1 MKPWFPTFLKRHGP
15 LVENSSRPKIKTQR
29 PKQHIRRCFIETMIC
44 LIVWFWLDLDLL
56 LLIKHATMKVSLA
69 NNGLKVWILTI
80 DVSLISVMRNKVIP
94 LSFSDLTLCLM
105 AAKHYNQF
113 NHFGTNGLQ

>member
-1 MKPWFPTFLKRHGP
+1 MKPWFPTYLKRHGP
-15 LVENSSRPKIKTQR
+15 LVQNSSRPKNTAQCN

-56 LLIKHATMKVSLA
+56 LLIKHATMKVKLA

-80 DVSLISVMRNKVIP
+80 DVS
-94 LSFSDLTLCLM
+94 
-105 AAKHYNQF
+105 
-113 NHFGTNGLQ
+113 